1 MNSTSPA
8 PNAIAVVGMAGKF
21 PGANSVSEFW
31 NNLRG
36 GEESITTLSAETLSA
51 AGIGDEVLANPAY
64 VRRAPILD
72 GVEEFDADFFGF
84 SPQAARMTDPQHRL
98 FLQCAWHALEDA
110 GCDPSQFDGSIGVY
124 GSSSASGYLG
134 YNLLSHRNLDTIMG
148 QGTNIDLIGL
158 SFQNDKDFL
167 ATRVSYEFNLRGPS
181 IAVQT
186 ACSSSLVAVHLA
198 CQSLLNGECDMALAG
213 GVSIR
218 IPYDVGYW
226 YESGSIVSATGH
238 CRPFDVRA
246 DGTVFGSGVAIVV
259 LKPLQAALDEK
270 DRIHAVIRGSAI
282 NNDGSTKI
290 GFSAPNAAAQTDVI
304 AEAHAV
310 ADVDSSTISYI
321 ETHGTGTPLGDPI
334 EIEALRGAF
343 DAAEADRQRP
353 CVLGSVKSNIGH
365 LEVASGVAG
374 LIKAILCLEHQA
386 IPATLHFTSPNPQ
399 LRLDQ
404 SPFVVQTEYR
414 AWEADGVRR
423 AGVSSF
429 GVGGTNAHVVLEEA
443 PPVSVREP
451 RTGPQVLLLSA
462 RTPQGLKELRSEL
475 ATELAGPDELAV
487 ADVAFTLEGRR
498 AQKFRMAAVVADRL
512 QAIAV
517 LQADEHD
524 SVFVGESVEATS
536 AVPEPESRVVFLFP
550 GQGAQHA
557 GMARG
562 LYETEPIFKA
572 TFDSC
577 ADGFLEE
584 LGIDLRVELF
594 DGPGV
599 NLARTDHAQPALF
612 AVEYA
617 LAALTKSYGVRP
629 AAFAG
634 HSIGE
639 YVAATCAG
647 VFDLPTAIKAV
658 SARARLMHSAPR
670 GAMVAV
676 ALSPEETA
684 ELLSPGLDIAAVN
697 DPGNCSVSGSE
708 DLIAEFEDRLA
719 EKGLPARRMRTSHGF
734 HSSSMEPVL
743 AEFEEILSGLTLHPP
758 RARLLSNTTGTW
770 MTDEEAT
777 DPGRWAR
784 QIRAMV
790 RFSDNLDTVLHE
802 RNRVLLEVGPGG
814 ALTASA
820 TRQPRWSNDHRAIRL
835 MRHQLQNRDDRDAFL
850 LALGQLWAAGVDPDW
865 SLLWGDEPRRV
876 SLPGY
881 PFARQRHWVQPRR
894 GVSLPD
900 EVIPDAVAPAAA
912 TNGSGAGAAPG
923 VTREQQIEATLH
935 RIWSEALGI
944 ETIDRNANFFEL
956 GGDSVNAIGIA
967 TNMAKEG
974 LDLEP
979 QDLFEHQNIAALAAA
994 LAVRYAGMGLAGAA
1008 GPVPAAERP
1017 PVPPNIMYFLE
1028 QGLRETGRWSVP
1040 LILRLGQQV
1049 SEDDVRS
1056 VLTAVTNHHEALRL
1070 HIVERAGAWEQD
1082 IAEPQEFTALATR
1095 TLPQALTSH
1104 SPEEQEA
1111 LLAIAAEMTAAHD
1124 TFSTPLAATYVVGAQ
1139 DGPSHLVMTVH
1150 HLAGDNA
1157 SREILM
1163 TDIFTA
1169 FSQRLAGQDITLQ
1182 PVATTWREWSQRCAA
1197 LATHPAVLDSRDF
1210 WLESARATTLRLA
1223 DHDIA
1228 EPPHVGDLARLPST
1242 LSGELTSELDESQR
1256 TRRLAADEILLAA
1269 LGRTIAQTTG
1279 EGVVAVDL
1287 AGHGRMVLKPDV
1299 DLHRTVGWFT
1309 TIYPVA
1315 LHCTR
1320 SGSDDA
1326 TEILTGVHDA
1336 LGEVPHF
1343 GIGYGLLK
1351 YVYAPTA
1358 RQLAA
1363 QPEPEIFFSYIG
1375 TIPQLPQLDGP
1386 VQFDMDP
1393 ATPARETLPAF
1404 GHALE
1409 LRVYRDADVLQLDW
1423 WYDTRRMERS
1433 TVEALMRQFPT
1444 ALAELTS
1451 NAAPVE
1457 DDMDN
1462 FTLVD
1467 LS

>member
-8 PNAIAVVGMAGKF
+8 PNAIAVVGMAGRF
-21 PGANSVSEFW
+21 PGADSVSQFW
-31 NNLRG
+31 NNLRA
-36 GEESITTLSAETLSA
+36 GEESITTLSAEMLSA
-51 AGIGDEVLANPAY
+51 AGIGEEVLANPAY

-134 YNLLSHRNLDTIMG
+134 YNLLTHRNLDTIMG

-218 IPYDVGYW
+218 IPHDVGYW
-226 YESGSIVSATGH
+226 YEPGSIVSAAGH

-259 LKPLQAALDEK
+259 LKPLQAALDDG
-270 DRIHAVIRGSAI
+270 DRIHAVIRGSAV

-290 GFSAPNAAAQTDVI
+290 GFSAPNAAAQADVV
-304 AEAHAV
+304 AEAHAI
-310 ADVDSSTISYI
+310 ADVDSSTIGYI

-334 EIEALRGAF
+334 EIDALRRAF
-343 DAAEADRQRP
+343 DASETDRQKP

-374 LIKAILCLEHQA
+374 LIKTILCLEHQA
-386 IPATLHFTSPNPQ
+386 IPPTLHFTSANPE
-399 LRLDQ
+399 LHLDQ
-404 SPFVVQTEYR
+404 SPFVVQTEYGP
-414 AWEADGVRR
+414 WESDGVRR

-443 PPVSVREP
+443 PAIPVRQP
-451 RTGPQVLLLSA
+451 QPGPQVLLLSA
-462 RTPQGLKELRSEL
+462 RTSEGLKELRSAL
-475 ATELAGPDELAV
+475 ATELAGPDELDL

-498 AQKFRMAAVVADRL
+498 AEKFRMAAVVTDRQ

-517 LQADEHD
+517 LQAEEHD
-524 SVFVGESVEATS
+524 NVFLGESLEVPS
-536 AVPEPESRVVFLFP
+536 AVAEPESRVVFLFP

-562 LYETEPIFKA
+562 LYETEPVFKTA
-572 TFDSC
+572 FDSC
-577 ADGFLEE
+577 ADGFLAE
-584 LGIDLRVELF
+584 LGIDLRAELF
-594 DGPGV
+594 DGAGV

-617 LAALTKSYGVRP
+617 LAELTESYGVRP

-658 SARARLMHSAPR
+658 AARARLMHSAPR

-676 ALSPEETA
+676 ALSSEETA
-684 ELLSPGLDIAAVN
+684 ELLSPGLDIAAIN
-697 DPGNCSVSGSE
+697 DPGNCSVSGPE

-743 AEFEEILSGLTLHPP
+743 AEFEQILSGLTLHPP
-758 RARLLSNTTGTW
+758 RTRLLSNTTGTW

-777 DPGRWAR
+777 DPSRWAR
-784 QIRAMV
+784 QIRATV
-790 RFSDNLDTVLHE
+790 RFSDNLDTVLHD
-802 RNRVLLEVGPGG
+802 RHRILLEVGPGG

-820 TRQPRWSNDHRAIRL
+820 TRQPRWSTEHRAVRL
-835 MRHQLQNRDDRDAFL
+835 MRHQLQDRDDRDAFL
-850 LALGQLWAAGVDPDW
+850 LALGQLSAAGVSPDW

-876 SLPGY
+876 SVPGY
-881 PFARQRHWVQPRR
+881 PFARQRHWVEPKR
-894 GVSLPD
+894 GVGLPD
-900 EVIPDAVAPAAA
+900 EAIPDAASPAAA
-912 TNGSGAGAAPG
+912 TSGPG
-923 VTREQQIEATLH
+923 TGTVVTREQQIEATLH

-944 ETIDRNANFFEL
+944 ETIDRTANFFEL

-979 QDLFEHQNIAALAAA
+979 QDLFEHQSIASLAGA
-994 LAVRYAGMGLAGAA
+994 LAVRYAGVTLAGAA
-1008 GPVPAAERP
+1008 GPVGTAEHP
-1017 PVPPNIMYFLE
+1017 PLPPNITYFLE
-1028 QGLRETGRWSVP
+1028 KGLRETGRWTVP

-1056 VLTAVTNHHEALRL
+1056 VLTAVTSHHEALRL
-1070 HIVERAGAWEQD
+1070 HIGERAGAWEQD
-1082 IAEPQEFTALATR
+1082 IAEPQEFTALVNR
-1095 TLPQALTSH
+1095 TLPEGLTPH
-1104 SPEEQEA
+1104 SPEEHGA
-1111 LLAIAAEMTAAHD
+1111 LLAIAAEMEAAHD
-1124 TFSTPLAATYVVGAQ
+1124 TFGTPLAATYVVGTQ
-1139 DGPSHLVMTVH
+1139 GGSRHLVMTVH
-1150 HLAGDNA
+1150 HLAGDNT

-1182 PVATTWREWSQRCAA
+1182 PVATTWQEWSQRCAA
-1197 LATHPAVLDSRDF
+1197 LATHPAVLDSRDY
-1210 WLESARATTLRLA
+1210 WLETSSASTLRLA
-1223 DHDIA
+1223 DHNVA
-1228 EPPHVGDLARLPST
+1228 APPHIGDLARLPST
-1242 LSGELTSELDESQR
+1242 LSSELTAELDESQR
-1256 TRRLAADEILLAA
+1256 ALRLAADEILLAA
-1269 LGRTIAQTTG
+1269 LGRTIAQTVG
-1279 EGVVAVDL
+1279 EGVIAVDL

-1299 DLHRTVGWFT
+1299 DLRRTVGWFT

-1320 SGSDDA
+1320 SGSEET
-1326 TEILTGVHDA
+1326 TEILTGIHAV
-1336 LGEVPHF
+1336 LGEVPHY
-1343 GIGYGLLK
+1343 GLGYGLLK

-1375 TIPQLPQLDGP
+1375 TIPQLPQFDGP

-1393 ATPARETLPAF
+1393 AAPARETLPAF

-1409 LRVYRDADVLQLDW
+1409 LRVYRDTGVLHLDW
-1423 WYDTRRMERS
+1423 WYDARRMEQS
-1433 TVEALMRQFPT
+1433 TVESLMRQFPI

-1451 NAAPVE
+1451 NAAAAAE
-1457 DDMDN
+1457 DDVDN